1 MMVKTGLDILRER
14 GMPALRGRRLGVVAH
29 PASVA
34 RDLTHLVDCLLERDL
49 DVRVL
54 MGPEHGVRG
63 DAQDMEA
70 LAHHTDRRTN
80 LPVISLYGDTPES
93 LRPSTAVLA
102 DLDVLLIDLQ
112 DIGSRYYTFAATM
125 RACLE
130 ASAGTNIQ
138 VMVLD
143 RPNPLNGLT
152 YEGPPLED
160 GFRSFVGAFAVPVRH
175 GLTIGELALVAKS
188 EGLDTDLTV
197 VAMEGWR
204 REMWFDETGLP
215 WVLPSPNMATLDTA
229 VVYPGS
235 CLIEATNLSEGRGT
249 TRPFELLGA
258 PWLAPLT
265 LSADLEAVGL
275 PGVRFRPMTF
285 VPTFHKYRGQPC
297 GGVQL
302 HIVDRTAYQSFLTG
316 LFVLQA
322 ARRQAPDRFAW
333 RAEPYEFVADRPALD
348 LLTGSPQARKALETG
363 ADLRELAKQWLPYL
377 KEYENNRR
385 RFWLYPASVR

>member
-1 MMVKTGLDILRER
+1 MITPPVVKTGLDIFRER
-14 GMPALRGRRLGVVAH
+14 GIASLRGRRLGVVAH

-34 RDLTHLVDCLLERDL
+34 SDLTHLVDCLLEREL

-63 DAQDMEA
+63 DAQDMQA

-93 LRPSTAVLA
+93 LRPSAAVLA

-152 YEGPPLED
+152 CEGPPLED

-175 GLTIGELALVAKS
+175 ALTIGELALVAKS

-215 WVLPSPNMATLDTA
+215 WVLPSPNMPTLDTA

-265 LSADLEAVGL
+265 LSADLEAAGL

-285 VPTFHKYRGQPC
+285 VPTFP
-297 GGVQL
+297 
-302 HIVDRTAYQSFLTG
+302 
-316 LFVLQA
+316 
-322 ARRQAPDRFAW
+322 
-333 RAEPYEFVADRPALD
+333 
-348 LLTGSPQARKALETG
+348 
-363 ADLRELAKQWLPYL
+363 
-377 KEYENNRR
+377 
-385 RFWLYPASVR
+385 

>member
-1 MMVKTGLDILRER
+1 MSS
-14 GMPALRGRRLGVVAH
+14 LRGRRLGVVSH

-34 RDLTHLVDCLLERDL
+34 CDLTHLVDLLLERDL
-49 DVRVL
+49 DVRVV

-70 LAHHTDRRTN
+70 VAGHTDRRTN
-80 LPVISLYGDTPES
+80 LPVISLYGDTPDS

-130 ASAGTNIQ
+130 ACAGTNIQ

-152 YEGPPLED
+152 CEGPPLDD

-215 WVLPSPNMATLDTA
+215 WVLPSPNMPTLNTA

-265 LSADLEAVGL
+265 LSADLEGAGL
-275 PGVRFRPMTF
+275 PGVRFRPITF
-285 VPTFHKYRGQPC
+285 VPTFHKYQGQAC

-302 HIVDRTAYQSFLTG
+302 HIVDRNAYQSLLSG

-322 ARRQAPDRFAW
+322 ARRQAPERFAW
-333 RAEPYEFVADRPALD
+333 RVEPYEFVADRPALD
-348 LLTGSPQARKALETG
+348 LLTGSPQAREALETG
-363 ADLRELAKQWLPYL
+363 ADLRDLAKQWLPYL

-385 RFWLYPASVR
+385 RLWLYPASVR